1 MLLTCKLTNST
12 YSPTGLLD
20 RKISLALNRDEFLKE
35 VVVLDSAGGA
45 GQAAAAAGA
54 RMKQQPQPHHL
65 LHHHHLHHQHQH
77 QHHLS
82 RQHQGLGL
90 EVMDSPIGT
99 CMVLIAAAAAA

>member
-77 QHHLS
+77 HLS